1 MKQKEKSGKATN
13 LPVTRNYFS
22 YEMTTLSTLHNI
34 LVTETIKLE
43 KANRNLTSNFF
54 NNKLGKKNNFEP
66 IITRWSNLDRQIYL
80 SRAIQ
85 KISIKSALIDR
96 FQTNKIDFANYAKLV
111 FQYTKR
117 TMIKVFLSYSI
128 YNTIIFLLNG
138 SNLVQCNLLLRHFL

>member
-138 SNLVQCNLLLRHFL
+138 SNLFQCNLLLRHFL